1 MKDKEY
7 LVPHL
12 KDTFIFIAWISGL
25 LLIGGFSW
33 FLTRPIRANLLQDS
47 INRVLIKA
55 GDSRRLEAPLPH
67 RTFGS
72 SPMGHWFS
80 VKAEEEALQE
90 EGRLNERLFFFT
102 LIADGTFLPCAAFV
116 NSKGKVDEIM
126 PLSNKGEKV
135 LSLIS
140 PGILK
145 LYIRRIEGES

>member
-47 INRVLIKA
+47 INRVLIRA
-55 GDSRRLEAPLPH
+55 GDSRRLEAPLAPPR
-67 RTFGS
+67 RTVGS
-72 SPMGHWFS
+72 SPPIGHWFS
-80 VKAEEEALQE
+80 LKVREGALQ
-90 EGRLNERLFFFT
+90 ERLFFFT

-116 NSKGKVDEIM
+116 NSEGKVKEIM
-126 PLSNKGEKV
+126 PLSSQGERA

>member
-7 LVPHL
+7 LVPQL

-25 LLIGGFSW
+25 LLVGGFSW
-33 FLTRPIRANLLQDS
+33 SLTRPIRVNLLQDS
-47 INRVLIKA
+47 INRVLINV

-67 RTFGS
+67 RTSGS
-72 SPMGHWFS
+72 SPMGYWFS
-80 VKAEEEALQE
+80 LKAEEGALYK
-90 EGRLNERLFFFT
+90 ERLFFFT

-116 NSKGKVDEIM
+116 NSQGKVEEIM
-126 PLSNKGEKV
+126 PLSGKGERA

-140 PGILK
+140 PGIIK